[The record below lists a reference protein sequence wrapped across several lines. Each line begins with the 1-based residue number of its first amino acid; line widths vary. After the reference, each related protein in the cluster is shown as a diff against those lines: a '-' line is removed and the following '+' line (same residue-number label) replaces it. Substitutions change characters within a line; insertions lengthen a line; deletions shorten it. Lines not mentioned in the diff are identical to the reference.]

1 MDKGN
6 IWVVDDD
13 ESIRWVLERGLS
25 ENGIAVE
32 TFDSAKKV
40 IKKLETEN
48 PSLILTDIKMPGK
61 SGIDLLDEVKEIR
74 PEIPII
80 IMTAHSDLKSAV
92 ESYEHGAWEYLPKPF
107 DIEEAVS
114 MVQRATTKDNT
125 EIEETDESQAEIIGE
140 APAMQEV
147 FRAIGKLSNSNS
159 TVLLMGQSGTGKEL
173 VAKAL
178 FQHSPRKENAFI
190 ALNMADIPKDLL
202 EAELFGHE
210 KGAFTGADEKRLG
223 RFEQANNGTL
233 FLDEIGDMPLETQVK
248 VLRVLESGEFMRVGD
263 SITKK
268 TDVRVIAAT
277 NKDLGKLV
285 QEGKFRQDLYYRL
298 KTVTINIPPLRNRKS
313 DIRLLVDRFA
323 LQFSRTNDIK
333 YKGFTPE
340 SIKEMQD
347 YHWPGNIR
355 ELRNFVESI
364 LILQKGERISAEMV
378 ANQLIGDKIEQ
389 VDANNS
395 LPVVVNRDPDQAE
408 RELILRQLLFLRQ
421 DIEDLKLMMKESSFS
436 ELNSSRSINQS
447 FDSTIENN
455 EIFNDSENLI
465 KGEMIG
471 AFNTKDLEKEM
482 IIRTLEHYN
491 NNRRAAAKSLGMSE
505 RTLYRKINDYG
516 IEKKIKKDN

>member
-1 MDKGN
+1 MN
-6 IWVVDDD
+6 IDLIKQKAGIVG
-13 ESIRWVLERGLS
+13 ESDAINQVLEMIAQVSNVDISVLI
-25 ENGIAVE
+25 NGE
-32 TFDSAKKV
+32 
-40 IKKLETEN
+40 
-48 PSLILTDIKMPGK
+48 
-61 SGIDLLDEVKEIR
+61 
-74 PEIPII
+74 
-80 IMTAHSDLKSAV
+80 
-92 ESYEHGAWEYLPKPF
+92 
-107 DIEEAVS
+107 
-114 MVQRATTKDNT
+114 
-125 EIEETDESQAEIIGE
+125 
-140 APAMQEV
+140 
-147 FRAIGKLSNSNS
+147 
-159 TVLLMGQSGTGKEL
+159 SGTGKEL
-173 VAKAL
+173 VSKAL
-178 FQHSPRKENAFI
+178 HLGSKRSSSELVIVNCGA
-190 ALNMADIPKDLL
+190 IP
-202 EAELFGHE
+202 EGIIESELFGHK
-210 KGAFTGADEKRLG
+210 KGAYTDASDSRKGY
-223 RFEQANNGTL
+223 FETANKGTI

-340 SIKEMQD
+340 AIKEMQD
-347 YHWPGNIR
+347 YHWPGNVR

-516 IEKKIKKDN
+516 IEKKIKKDS

>member
-1 MDKGN
+1 MN
-6 IWVVDDD
+6 IDLIKQKAGIVG
-13 ESIRWVLERGLS
+13 ESDAINQVLEMIAQVSNVDISVLI
-25 ENGIAVE
+25 NGE
-32 TFDSAKKV
+32 
-40 IKKLETEN
+40 
-48 PSLILTDIKMPGK
+48 
-61 SGIDLLDEVKEIR
+61 
-74 PEIPII
+74 
-80 IMTAHSDLKSAV
+80 
-92 ESYEHGAWEYLPKPF
+92 
-107 DIEEAVS
+107 
-114 MVQRATTKDNT
+114 
-125 EIEETDESQAEIIGE
+125 
-140 APAMQEV
+140 
-147 FRAIGKLSNSNS
+147 
-159 TVLLMGQSGTGKEL
+159 SGTGKEL
-173 VAKAL
+173 VSKAL
-178 FQHSPRKENAFI
+178 HLGSKRSSSELVIVNCGA
-190 ALNMADIPKDLL
+190 IP
-202 EAELFGHE
+202 EGIIESELFGHK
-210 KGAFTGADEKRLG
+210 KGAYTDASDSRKGY
-223 RFEQANNGTL
+223 FETANKGTI

-389 VDANNS
+389 GDANNS